1 MKAYSSAMSWIH
13 GFSTKK
19 AYFPEPWKSF
29 PAGVLSDS
37 CFVCS
42 AGRKMGIAL
51 PRMYEE
57 MKSGKHSFGYI
68 APATVLLEY
77 HSSSGN
83 VRFYRYDAM
92 ERVLQ
97 AATVTLSGESPVEAN
112 PIVYGDRSSGS
123 GTPAFMVVALGETI
137 MLSRA
142 DGHSPSPVKMAKAFS
157 APPSEATVVDWAEAA
172 DSMYNLT
179 KEDGYIN
186 GIGTDKYLS
195 KLSVDDIITDA
206 KKSKP
211 LTYNNVGFE
220 SGLRAGTT
228 STDEAAAAKT
238 VLGLINSGTEEAP
251 VLLKSSVSMADF
263 EPSMMDEDVE
273 DGSEERIKKLMD
285 LRDELKLDIHELTDA
300 ERDMVPKMDPNYVP
314 PEELIEAARDIK
326 RDWKYP
332 GLGLAPNFILEGD
345 AGSGKTSASIFW
357 AYVFDV
363 PRTKMTMNPTFES
376 ANLIGAFYPVF
387 RDIEDWNLTKSD
399 MSVIKKVKELV
410 EKEEFTGHYTPG
422 SKDLLTAIR
431 RSLAAPEVRSLIC
444 ESYDIPT
451 RAEVAFDPEDAWA
464 RLGKRSE
471 CPDEDEVVA
480 AVETAIED
488 KVYRL
493 AGIMNEQ
500 ADKGSVSYQFVMS
513 ELLKAF
519 QNGWLVEI
527 QEAASVLRPGVLTE
541 LNSLLEPDGRIEL
554 PNGTCIHRHP
564 DTIVVITTNRGYAGN
579 VELNESLR
587 DRCMFGL
594 KMDSP
599 SAAEM
604 AKRAMA
610 RTGMTDYTVALE
622 AAKVMKAIE
631 SEAKS
636 RCIKGSFGMRSLL
649 AWMLDLKRG
658 DMSEATFMRRVVY
671 KMTTDDDDV
680 ETLRTAFRAN
690 AKFATK
696 TTRGKA
702 AGI

>member
-1 MKAYSSAMSWIH
+1 MKAYSSAMSWMH
-13 GFSTKK
+13 GFGSKK
-19 AYFPEPWKSF
+19 MYFPEPWKSF
-29 PAGVLSDS
+29 PAGVLTDD
-37 CFVCS
+37 
-42 AGRKMGIAL
+42 GRVGSVGKKMGITL

-97 AATVTLSGESPVEAN
+97 AATVTSPIEAA
-112 PIVYGDRSSGS
+112 PIAYGDRSSGS

-137 MLSRA
+137 MLARA
-142 DGHSPSPVKMAKAFS
+142 DGHSPTPVKMAKAFS
-157 APPSEATVVDWAEAA
+157 TPPSEATVGDWSEAA

-195 KLSVDDIITDA
+195 KLSIDDIITDV
-206 KKSKP
+206 KKIKS

-220 SGLRAGTT
+220 SALRAGTT
-228 STDEAAAAKT
+228 TPDEAAAAKI

-251 VLLKSSVSMADF
+251 FLLKSSISKADF
-263 EPSMMDEDVE
+263 EPTMLDEDVE
-273 DGSEERIKKLMD
+273 DGTEERVKKLQS
-285 LRDELKLDIHELTDA
+285 LREELKLDIHELPDA

-314 PEELIEAARDIK
+314 SEELIEAARDIK

-387 RDIEDWNLTKSD
+387 RNIEDWNLTKSD
-399 MSVIKKVKELV
+399 MAIIKKVKELV

-451 RAEVAFDPEDAWA
+451 RAEVAFDPEDAWT

>member
-1 MKAYSSAMSWIH
+1 MKAYSSAMSWMH
-13 GFSTKK
+13 GFSSKK
-19 AYFPEPWKSF
+19 MYFPEPWKSF
-29 PAGVLSDS
+29 PAGVLTDDCKVGS
-37 CFVCS
+37 V
-42 AGRKMGIAL
+42 GKKMGITL

-97 AATVTLSGESPVEAN
+97 AATVTLSGESPIEAV
-112 PIVYGDRSSGS
+112 PIAYGDRASGS

-137 MLSRA
+137 MLAKA
-142 DGHSPSPVKMAKAFS
+142 DGHSPTPVKMAKAFS
-157 APPSEATVVDWAEAA
+157 TPPSETTVGDWSEAA

-186 GIGTDKYLS
+186 GIGADKYLS

-220 SGLRAGTT
+220 SALRAGTT
-228 STDEAAAAKT
+228 STDEAAAAKI

-314 PEELIEAARDIK
+314 SEELIEAARDIK

-399 MSVIKKVKELV
+399 MAIIKKVKELV

-451 RAEVAFDPEDAWA
+451 RAEVAFDPEDAWT